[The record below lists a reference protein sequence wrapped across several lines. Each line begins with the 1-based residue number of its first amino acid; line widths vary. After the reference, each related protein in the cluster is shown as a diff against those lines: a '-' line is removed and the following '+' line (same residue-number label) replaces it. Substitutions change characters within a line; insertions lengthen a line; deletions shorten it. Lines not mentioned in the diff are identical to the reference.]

1 MNIYF
6 TVAFFTTACCNFYHK
21 FKKTQFFT
29 YFCCMKINILHF
41 SDFHYQDAFADDCA
55 RVGKLMAESTKDI
68 PVDIIIF
75 SGDLVQGVEESFT
88 EAFNAL
94 IKPIQKKH
102 HLPMS
107 QVLIVPGNHDVDK
120 TVAQDTIKTLAHC
133 ESEEQLDAFCT
144 NQQLRL
150 SSLTRMKPFK
160 KFCKT
165 LYGENYFNDFCFCS
179 AVQINGVSVGLVG
192 LNSSWSCIESAR
204 DRGQLLYP
212 AAEAEKLFS
221 QVQHC
226 DIVLASM
233 HHYAGDF
240 KFFVAQQMEEA
251 IQNGCNILFTGHYH
265 RQQLNAMLSQKG
277 CLLHDVAP
285 ATFVRNTAWSQ
296 YGYSILTVD
305 TDSFEV
311 ESSIFHFKENQF
323 ELKKKMRTSVMM
335 SEQKARAKELRKTLQ
350 VLRRF
355 ITSLAN
361 NFFLTNNQQ
370 KEGADYDALSARPVI
385 TQRIPD
391 STPEEPHYKLVRLS
405 YLENSSKSFL
415 ITGEKGSGKTP
426 LLFRIWI
433 DILRDYDRKN
443 VIPFYIDS
451 SRYMTRSLDLVWEL
465 GLLLGQSP
473 SEILQTFQQKELLL
487 LVDDFT
493 LSNDTLINCVENVL
507 PKFSRIRVI
516 ACTREL
522 LDNENDTLSINGKE
536 VNYLT
541 FFGFEKPRKV

>member
-1 MNIYF
+1 
-6 TVAFFTTACCNFYHK
+6 
-21 FKKTQFFT
+21 
-29 YFCCMKINILHF
+29 
-41 SDFHYQDAFADDCA
+41 
-55 RVGKLMAESTKDI
+55 
-68 PVDIIIF
+68 
-75 SGDLVQGVEESFT
+75 
-88 EAFNAL
+88 
-94 IKPIQKKH
+94 
-102 HLPMS
+102 
-107 QVLIVPGNHDVDK
+107 
-120 TVAQDTIKTLAHC
+120 VAQKL
-133 ESEEQLDAFCT
+133 EE
-144 NQQLRL
+144 
-150 SSLTRMKPFK
+150 
-160 KFCKT
+160 
-165 LYGENYFNDFCFCS
+165 
-179 AVQINGVSVGLVG
+179 
-192 LNSSWSCIESAR
+192 
-204 DRGQLLYP
+204 
-212 AAEAEKLFS
+212 
-221 QVQHC
+221 
-226 DIVLASM
+226 VL
-233 HHYAGDF
+233 
-240 KFFVAQQMEEA
+240 
-251 IQNGCNILFTGHYH
+251 QNGCNILFTGHYH
-265 RQQLNAMLSQKG
+265 RQQLNAMLSPKG
-277 CLLHDVAP
+277 CLLHNVAP

-296 YGYSILTVD
+296 YGYSIVTVD

-311 ESSIFHFKENQF
+311 ESSIFHFKEHRF

-350 VLRRF
+350 ILRRF

-370 KEGADYDALSARPVI
+370 KEGADYDALSARPIIMRRVSG
-385 TQRIPD
+385 
-391 STPEEPHYKLVRLS
+391 STVENSVYKLVRLS
-405 YLENSSKSFL
+405 YLEDSSKLFL

-433 DILRDYDRKN
+433 DLLHDYDRKN

-522 LDNENDTLSINGKE
+522 LENENDTLSINGKE

-541 FFGFEKPRKV
+541 FFGFEKP

>member
-1 MNIYF
+1 
-6 TVAFFTTACCNFYHK
+6 
-21 FKKTQFFT
+21 
-29 YFCCMKINILHF
+29 MKINILHF

-55 RVGKLMAESTKDI
+55 RIGKMMAESTKDT
-68 PVDIIIF
+68 PLDVIIF
-75 SGDLVQGVEESFT
+75 SGDMVQGVEESLKDAYDT
-88 EAFNAL
+88 L
-94 IKPIQKKH
+94 IKPIQEAH
-102 HLPMS
+102 HLPTS
-107 QVLIVPGNHDVDK
+107 QLLLVPGNHDVDK
-120 TVAQDTIKTLAHC
+120 TVAQNTIESLGQCH
-133 ESEEQLDAFCT
+133 SEEMLNAFCAD
-144 NQQLRL
+144 QELMR
-150 SSLTRMKPFK
+150 SSLSRMVPFN
-160 KFCKT
+160 T
-165 LYGENYFNDFCFCS
+165 LCQDIYGWKESNRFGSCS
-179 AVQINGVSVGLVG
+179 TFQIRGVSVGLVG
-192 LNSSWSCIESAR
+192 LNSSWSCIDSSR

-212 AAEAEKLFS
+212 VEEAEKLFN

-226 DIVLASM
+226 DIVFASM
-233 HHYAGDF
+233 HHYPGDF
-240 KFFVAQQMEEA
+240 KFFVAQKLEEVL
-251 IQNGCNILFTGHYH
+251 QNGCNIMFTGHYH
-265 RQQLNAMLSQKG
+265 RQQLNAMLSPKG
-277 CLLHDVAP
+277 CLLHNVAP

-296 YGYSILTVD
+296 YGYSIVTVD

-311 ESSIFHFKENQF
+311 ESSIFHFKEHRF

-350 VLRRF
+350 ILRRF

-370 KEGADYDALSARPVI
+370 KEGADYDALSARPIIMRRVSG
-385 TQRIPD
+385 
-391 STPEEPHYKLVRLS
+391 STVENSVYKLVRLS
-405 YLENSSKSFL
+405 YLEDSSKSFL

-433 DILRDYDRKN
+433 DLLHDYDRKN

-522 LDNENDTLSINGKE
+522 LENENDTLSINGKE

-541 FFGFEKPRKV
+541 FFGFEKP